1 MASRTLQDLTN
12 LGFDQ
17 AKVREALQAIGN
29 PADKEAA
36 INWLLDHGEEDRGGT
51 VELKH
56 CPHVEEFSHPFA
68 PQKLIKRSSMAFHN
82 QCHQGCPGSE
92 NWCCLLCGE
101 TRCGRYAKKHS
112 LAHWEEKKR
121 EQEANLTVADAAARK
136 EAIGHCLVLGL
147 SDLTVWCYEC
157 QAYVDHGCEPWTF
170 SPETPEDIDAERW
183 QRFVEE
189 VNACVKNNGKY
200 TMTWMISIIAL
211 IILTCVVLMVALV
224 SFFTLNNEATMVFV
238 VALAT
243 GLGLCFIG
251 GGLITCSGCM
261 ALNAMEKV
269 SNLCDALSEEL
280 GSEIQV
286 YLAEVK
292 EQKHRIKVVRIR
304 RQVDP
309 PDPPNPPN
317 PEPDPE
323 AVEVSA
329 GAGNAGNDVETGNAT
344 QPNQPTD

>member
-1 MASRTLQDLTN
+1 MDTDLR
-12 LGFDQ
+12 FH
-17 AKVREALQAIGN
+17 E
-29 PADKEAA
+29 
-36 INWLLDHGEEDRGGT
+36 T
-51 VELKH
+51 V
-56 CPHVEEFSHPFA
+56 
-68 PQKLIKRSSMAFHN
+68 
-82 QCHQGCPGSE
+82 
-92 NWCCLLCGE
+92 
-101 TRCGRYAKKHS
+101 
-112 LAHWEEKKR
+112 
-121 EQEANLTVADAAARK
+121 
-136 EAIGHCLVLGL
+136 
-147 SDLTVWCYEC
+147 
-157 QAYVDHGCEPWTF
+157 GCEPWTF